1 MHIPHFLL
9 LAIML
14 DFSGCNLSLSLSF
27 THTHLYH
34 HHHHH
39 RKWLVAICLLFYGI
53 IVGMLAPID
62 CNFFRQSCGK
72 AQPLD
77 GYVTMCVLRII
88 MNIKTKK

>member
-53 IVGMLAPID
+53 IVGMLLLSTAI
-62 CNFFRQSCGK
+62 S
-72 AQPLD
+72 LD
-77 GYVTMCVLRII
+77 KVVEKL
-88 MNIKTKK
+88 NL